1 MSPIHATTT
10 QEKEMEDDIRYR
22 VTILCPWHETGT
34 AGFPTALAAYEYVAQ
49 MDELTRADVLSIKIE
64 SYNPKNLGNNMPEI
78 V

>member
-1 MSPIHATTT
+1 
-10 QEKEMEDDIRYR
+10 MEDDIRYR
-22 VTILCPWHETGT
+22 VSILCPWHETGT

-49 MDELTRADVLSIKIE
+49 MHELTRADVLSIKIE

>member
-1 MSPIHATTT
+1 M
-10 QEKEMEDDIRYR
+10 DNDIKYR

-34 AGFPTALAAYEYVAQ
+34 SGLPTALAAYEYVAQ

-64 SYNPKNLGNNMPEI
+64 SYNPKNLGNNIPEI